1 MALEVRTESAEQRAL
16 FEWAALREGK
26 WPELSLLHHIPN
38 GGSRNKAEAAR
49 LKLEGVKA
57 GVPDIHL
64 PVARG
69 PYHSLYIE
77 MKRVKGGRVSP
88 AQKLFMRKAEA
99 YGNKCVVCRGFDEA
113 VKAITDYMELEA
125 KA

>member
-1 MALEVRTESAEQRAL
+1 
-16 FEWAALREGK
+16 
-26 WPELSLLHHIPN
+26 
-38 GGSRNKAEAAR
+38 
-49 LKLEGVKA
+49 
-57 GVPDIHL
+57 
-64 PVARG
+64 
-69 PYHSLYIE
+69 

-88 AQKLFMRKAEA
+88 AQKVIMRKAEA

>member
-88 AQKLFMRKAEA
+88 AQKVFMCKAEVS
-99 YGNKCVVCRGFDEA
+99 GNKCVVCRGFDEA

>member
-57 GVPDIHL
+57 GIPTYTC
-64 PVARG
+64 P
-69 PYHSLYIE
+69 
-77 MKRVKGGRVSP
+77 SP
-88 AQKLFMRKAEA
+88 AGLTTRFTSE
-99 YGNKCVVCRGFDEA
+99 
-113 VKAITDYMELEA
+113 
-125 KA
+125 

>member
-26 WPELSLLHHIPN
+26 WPEMTLLHHIPN
-38 GGSRNKAEAAR
+38 GGSRNKGEAAR

-88 AQKLFMRKAEA
+88 AQKVFMRKAEA

-125 KA
+125 RT